1 MTQIWW
7 HVCCCA
13 ILCWSRQMTLEDK
26 LCLWPAKNLEIYIQI
41 ILSQVVD
48 TFHFLFM
55 FPRFGGTQF
64 NANLISGSF
73 GIRVFEKRL
82 CTALCI
88 GFPFL
93 VFPTLN
99 NEHYHFDPHFSY
111 WIWFGVLLCD
121 INRDTPAS
129 EVSWF
134 RFRQFSYYLSL
145 LDHWE
150 DMKHLLQTHIS
161 TRICIEKSNITQ
173 T

>member
-26 LCLWPAKNLEIYIQI
+26 LCLWPAKNLEVYLQI

-64 NANLISGSF
+64 HANLSF

-99 NEHYHFDPHFSY
+99 ISILIHTFRIGFCLGYYFRTLIGTPQ
-111 WIWFGVLLCD
+111 LL
-121 INRDTPAS
+121 S

-134 RFRQFSYYLSL
+134 DQNKNRQC
-145 LDHWE
+145 LDLDSNHN
-150 DMKHLLQTHIS
+150 IS
-161 TRICIEKSNITQ
+161 HYWTTERI
-173 T
+173 

>member
-1 MTQIWW
+1 MYNTVWNFMAQIWW

-41 ILSQVVD
+41 ILSQVID
-48 TFHFLFM
+48 TFHSCFM
-55 FPRFGGTQF
+55 FPRFGGTQL

-99 NEHYHFDPHFSY
+99 IIILIHTFR
-111 WIWFGVLLCD
+111 IGFGLGYYFVTLIGTPQLL
-121 INRDTPAS
+121 S

-134 RFRQFSYYLSL
+134 NQVMLALFDTALFKK
-145 LDHWE
+145 
-150 DMKHLLQTHIS
+150 MNMT
-161 TRICIEKSNITQ
+161 
-173 T
+173 

>member
-1 MTQIWW
+1 MAQIWW

-26 LCLWPAKNLEIYIQI
+26 LCLWPAKNLEVYIQM

-55 FPRFGGTQF
+55 FPRFGGTQL

-73 GIRVFEKRL
+73 GIRVFEKRF
-82 CTALCI
+82 CRALCI

-99 NEHYHFDPHFSY
+99 ISILIHTFR
-111 WIWFGVLLCD
+111 IGFGLGYYFVTL
-121 INRDTPAS
+121 IGTPQFHS
-129 EVSWF
+129 EVSWL
-134 RFRQFSYYLSL
+134 RFRQLSYYLSL

-161 TRICIEKSNITQ
+161 THICIEKSNI
-173 T
+173 